1 MSAWVQWDQEI
12 PGWLRYLWWSC
23 CGGGLGM
30 FGGVIWAFVAARADR
45 APDREMHAIL
55 HSMIGARLRPY
66 WVAKY
71 RGKRSDLRASL
82 LIFAPLQGANLIE
95 ANLERA
101 NLAAANLTGANLLHA
116 NLKHANLTDANLVRA
131 NLHNANLS

>member
-55 HSMIGARLRPY
+55 HSMIGACVGALIGAAGGLLVAWLRRP
-66 WVAKY
+66 
-71 RGKRSDLRASL
+71 RRSGS
-82 LIFAPLQGANLIE
+82 
-95 ANLERA
+95 
-101 NLAAANLTGANLLHA
+101 
-116 NLKHANLTDANLVRA
+116 
-131 NLHNANLS
+131 S